1 MCNTDLIVIGGGLAG
16 CMAAIRAADAG
27 LSVVLAEKR
36 EYPGRE
42 IAAFNHTFVDLE
54 GEERFNRECPQWLT
68 RLFSMR
74 DDQEAM
80 APDGLTRQ
88 WLIEALEASGVTVLY
103 SAIAVGLT
111 QDEDGV
117 TGVLLATPLGVMHL
131 AANKV
136 VDATERHNLC
146 RIADG
151 KPYLSGTVR
160 VDAVFEMENMQ
171 GLPTGLEAV
180 EGKLSLIGG
189 SLRVHPTLR
198 KDTTAIEFSY
208 MEEAGRPFVARSEL
222 ETRRIARS
230 GEVAAALREHIPCFA
245 NASLSHHAYDALLSG
260 EPIDPPEITGLMA
273 APSLRWRFSLGDVAQ
288 SWEQAGAVAS
298 WVCESAAF
306 RCGVERLRIG
316 GAVLPFDRTMLAPYA
331 DDGLKVE
338 LSRFDVSTIQHQLMT
353 FDNDICV
360 VGSGSGGGMAMLA
373 AAESGKSVAVIEVNT
388 LMGGTH
394 TVGRVTGYYDGYR
407 SGMNNSVGEK
417 AKAFAQTTGKHEG
430 HGGIPHASYLND
442 RVVQLGVQVFTA
454 SFACGALMEGMRV
467 TGVVAA
473 NEDGLFGIRA
483 HVTIDATGHADM
495 AAFAG
500 GAYEIGDPETGM
512 VQSYSM
518 WGAEVYPAPLHVMHR
533 FLRDPGICHPDLYSE
548 RLRAVRDGHL
558 GNSSFHIS
566 PMVTVRESRRI
577 VGEHYLTVRDL
588 LDDQVHDDVIAVACS
603 RADSH
608 AYTSSPLARMGG
620 LGAGK
625 EIKVRIPYRCYIPK
639 GIQGL
644 LVAAKALSGERDAT
658 SFCRMNAD
666 VKNAGYAIGLAAAMA
681 VDNRSDVRNIDLPAL
696 QSTLK
701 TLGILPDWAFAES
714 GLSDIDQLAN
724 KCSVSEEE
732 AFIALLRRPDH
743 DALPVLER
751 LYNEGKRGYVA
762 HALAWFGSDLGG
774 EQLATLLNAAID
786 EGRHRVLPYLNMNF
800 GLFREGRHYGD
811 DYTLVN
817 RLIVLAGRSKHEATI
832 EPLARL
838 IADTEGFGPQHPGIA
853 PYYTLREDIPRHP
866 FFYRMLNIAYAAAEK
881 ADQRLAP
888 AMDRLLSRPGVTGYA
903 TELHSAGHPQFMLA
917 HAEISL
923 ARAAVRCGSAVGLTV
938 LAAYLN
944 DTHSFFRQTAR
955 RELGFALRQEEGT
968 AK

>member
-1 MCNTDLIVIGGGLAG
+1 MTDTDLVVIGGGFAG
-16 CMAAIRAADAG
+16 CLAAIRAVDAG
-27 LSVVLAEKR
+27 LRVVLAEKR

-42 IAAFNHTFVDLE
+42 FAAFNHTFVDLE
-54 GEERFNRECPQWLT
+54 GEERFHRECPQWLA

-74 DDQEAM
+74 DDQEVM
-80 APDGLTRQ
+80 VPDGLTRQ

-103 SAIAVGLT
+103 SAMATGLT
-111 QDEDGV
+111 QDDKGV

-131 AANKV
+131 PTSRV

-146 RIADG
+146 RIVAG
-151 KPYLSGTVR
+151 KPYASGTVR
-160 VDAVFEMENMQ
+160 VDAVFEMENIQ
-171 GLPTGLEAV
+171 GLSAGFEAV
-180 EGKLSLIGG
+180 EEKLSLIRG
-189 SLRVHPTLR
+189 SLRIHPTIR
-198 KDTTAIEFSY
+198 KDTTVIEFSY
-208 MEEAGRPFVARSEL
+208 MEKAGKPFAARSGL

-230 GEVAAALREHIPCFA
+230 GEVAAALREQIPGFE

-273 APSLRWRFSLGDVAQ
+273 VHSLRWRFSLGDVAQ
-288 SWEQAGAVAS
+288 SWEQAGAVAK
-298 WVCESAAF
+298 WACQDAVD
-306 RCGVERLRIG
+306 RRGVERLRIG
-316 GAVLPFDRTMLAPYA
+316 AAVIPFDRTALAIYE

-338 LSRFDVSTIQHQLMT
+338 LSRFDVSVIQHQL
-353 FDNDICV
+353 FAFEADICV

-407 SGMNNSVGEK
+407 SGMNDSVGEK
-417 AKAFAQTTGKHEG
+417 AKAFVQPTGKHEG

-454 SFACGALMEGMRV
+454 SFACGALMEGTRL

-495 AAFAG
+495 VAFAG
-500 GAYEIGDPETGM
+500 GDYEIGDPETGM

-518 WGAEVYPAPLHVMHR
+518 WGAELYPVQNHFMHR

-548 RLRAVRDGHL
+548 RLRAIRDGHL

-588 LDDQVHDDVIAVACS
+588 LDDRVYDDVIAVACT

-608 AYTSSPLARMGG
+608 AYTSSPLARLGG

-625 EIKVRIPYRCYIPK
+625 EIKVRIPLGCYIPK
-639 GIQGL
+639 GIEGL
-644 LVAAKALSGERDAT
+644 FVAAKALSGERDAT

-701 TLGILPDWAFAES
+701 TLGILPEWAFAAPV
-714 GLSDIDQLAN
+714 LPDIDQLAN
-724 KCSVSEEE
+724 KCSLEDEE
-732 AFIALLRRPDH
+732 ALIALLRRPGH

-751 LYNEGKRGYVA
+751 LYQEGKRGYVA

-774 EQLATLLNAAID
+774 EQLAALLTDAI
-786 EGRHRVLPYLNMNF
+786 EQGQHRVLPNLNMNF
-800 GLFREGRHYGD
+800 ALFRWGHHYGD

-817 RLIVLAGRSKHEATI
+817 RLIVLAGRSGHEATI
-832 EPLARL
+832 GPLARL
-838 IADTEGFGPQHPGIA
+838 IADTEGFGDQHPGIA
-853 PYYTLREDIPRHP
+853 PYYTLREDIPRYP
-866 FFYRMLNIAYAAAEK
+866 FFTRLLNIAYAAAEK
-881 ADQRLAP
+881 TDQRLAP
-888 AMDRLLSRPGVTGYA
+888 AMDMLLSRPGVTGYV

-923 ARAAVRCGSAVGLTV
+923 ARAAARCGSSVGLKA
-938 LAAYLN
+938 LSAYLN
-944 DTHSFFRQTAR
+944 DTHSFFRRTAR
-955 RELGFALRQEEGT
+955 RELGFALRQE
-968 AK
+968 